1 MQNKSKN
8 SKWTRAEKLSLL
20 RFITPFLV
28 YFLNLIPKM
37 KNALMILSKKFE
49 LKLSSL
55 NLLIVFILLLLMILI
70 LYFRNKIKEKKTNR
84 HKPPP
89 IYQKTYQELPPKK
102 YMDSILLLI
111 SNSEYLHINDICD
124 SFHENKNVIIH
135 YTDSLYSNNYVS
147 RYDSGNWTSSL
158 IPIDQLPF
166 ELAHKGREYL
176 IKNKLIN

>member
-70 LYFRNKIKEKKTNR
+70 LYFRNKIKEKKRIVINLLR
-84 HKPPP
+84 F
-89 IYQKTYQELPPKK
+89 IKK
-102 YMDSILLLI
+102 
-111 SNSEYLHINDICD
+111 H
-124 SFHENKNVIIH
+124 
-135 YTDSLYSNNYVS
+135 
-147 RYDSGNWTSSL
+147 
-158 IPIDQLPF
+158 
-166 ELAHKGREYL
+166 
-176 IKNKLIN
+176 IKNYHPKNIWIVFFYWSPTQNIYTSTTSVIVFMRIKM